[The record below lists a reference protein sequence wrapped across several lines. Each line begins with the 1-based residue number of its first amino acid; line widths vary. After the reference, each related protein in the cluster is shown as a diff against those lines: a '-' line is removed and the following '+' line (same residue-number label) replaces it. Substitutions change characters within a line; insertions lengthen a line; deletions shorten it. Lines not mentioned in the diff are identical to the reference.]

1 VSSSLVVLLVL
12 ACVVG
17 NAIFSSAETA
27 WYRASRVR
35 LEMEERRG
43 SRAARAM
50 LRLARS
56 DTASVV
62 LFVLGV
68 NVCVESSIF
77 LVEGHF
83 DELQAPGYVVELV
96 MALVL
101 TPLFFLFGD
110 LVPKEIARRRP
121 HATLRLVGLPVATL
135 RVPLYPL
142 ELLLRGIVGVV
153 GRLVGTAPR
162 EEARI
167 KGREAVLSFIAEGRK
182 SGALPA
188 QAEELARNVLLL
200 RSIPLARCV
209 VPWKDVEHLDAAR
222 DDEAL
227 YAQVAR
233 STRTRLP
240 WRDEAGRASGY
251 LHQLDALGSGD
262 PRAIRE
268 QVRPLLSLPGSMPVD
283 KALVRMRAAGVRIA
297 LVGEPAAPLG
307 IVTLKD
313 LLEEISGP
321 LVRW

>member
-1 VSSSLVVLLVL
+1 MSSWLVILLVL
-12 ACVVG
+12 ACVLG
-17 NAIFSSAETA
+17 NAIFSGAETA

-121 HATLRLVGLPVATL
+121 HATLRLVGLPVAAL
-135 RVPLYPL
+135 RVPALVDFVQRTMAQQAARKAAADAAAAEAETARNNPL
-142 ELLLRGIVGVV
+142 
-153 GRLVGTAPR
+153 TN
-162 EEARI
+162 
-167 KGREAVLSFIAEGRK
+167 
-182 SGALPA
+182 LPA
-188 QAEELARNVLLL
+188 ASPQATVLL
-200 RSIPLARCV
+200 
-209 VPWKDVEHLDAAR
+209 
-222 DDEAL
+222 
-227 YAQVAR
+227 
-233 STRTRLP
+233 
-240 WRDEAGRASGY
+240 GR
-251 LHQLDALGSGD
+251 H
-262 PRAIRE
+262 
-268 QVRPLLSLPGSMPVD
+268 
-283 KALVRMRAAGVRIA
+283 
-297 LVGEPAAPLG
+297 
-307 IVTLKD
+307 
-313 LLEEISGP
+313 
-321 LVRW
+321 